1 MALIERPSGVLGD
14 LPESLVVG
22 KMASPRPASK
32 RRATPADRAV
42 PRDAQHAAAE
52 TAVVIAASTSHPASF
67 VCATF
72 HTVRPK

>member
-32 RRATPADRAV
+32 RRATPGIGPFRV
-42 PRDAQHAAAE
+42 MRKMRLPRLQW
-52 TAVVIAASTSHPASF
+52 
-67 VCATF
+67 
-72 HTVRPK
+72 